1 MRYLPISSLVVD
13 AAIVRSG
20 MSAPDPRDDEHRAA
34 AGVGLTGLS
43 LMLSGMVV
51 YGGIGWALD
60 KFVLHRTLLLPI
72 GLVVGIGLGIYM
84 LYVRL
89 VRMK

>member
-1 MRYLPISSLVVD
+1 
-13 AAIVRSG
+13 

-34 AGVGLTGLS
+34 AGVGWTGLS
-43 LMLSGMVV
+43 LMLSGMAV

-60 KFVLHRTLLLPI
+60 EFVVHRRLFLPI
-72 GLVVGIGLGIYM
+72 GLVLGIGLGIYM

-89 VRMK
+89 VRRK